1 MQLGMIGLGKMGAN
15 MRDRL
20 RKGGHEVVGYDLN
33 PEVRDVDSL
42 QALVEALDAP
52 RVVWVMV
59 PHGAPT
65 QSTVDEL
72 GELLSEGDLVIEGGN
87 SHFTDDVKH
96 HEQLATKGIGYVD
109 CGVSGG
115 IWGITEGYG
124 LMCGGETEWVQ
135 KALPIFDTLRPEGP
149 REEGWVH
156 AGDVGAGHYAKM
168 VHNGI
173 EYGLMHAYAEGF
185 ELLTAKDAVKD
196 VKGVFQAWTRGT
208 VVRSWLLDLL
218 VRSLD
223 ETPGL
228 EGISEYTSDS
238 GEGRWT
244 LIEGIEHAV
253 PMPVLSAAL
262 FARFA
267 SRQENSPAMQAVA
280 ALRGQFGGHAVKM
293 LDEEAEQIHPG
304 AEPKHDEGAAR
315 PGAGS
320 EAPGGESAEA
330 EAAEAGPTS
339 GSGETDG
346 TPSPQDGPSS
356 GSGSTDSDERG

>member
-20 RKGGHEVVGYDLN
+20 RQGGHEVIGYDLN
-33 PEVRDVDSL
+33 PQERDVNSL
-42 QALVEALDAP
+42 QELVQSLEAP

-59 PHGAPT
+59 PHGDPT
-65 QSTVDEL
+65 QQTVDEL

-87 SHFTDDVKH
+87 SHFTDDIKH
-96 HEQLATKGIGYVD
+96 HEQLAAKGIGYVD

-115 IWGITEGYG
+115 IWGAENGYG

-135 KALPIFDTLRPEGP
+135 QAMPIFDTLRPEGP

-185 ELLTAKDAVKD
+185 ELLSAQEAVKD

-218 VRSLD
+218 VRALE

-228 EGISEYTSDS
+228 EGISEYSTDS

-244 LIEGIEHAV
+244 LIEAIEHAV

-262 FARFA
+262 FARFS

-280 ALRGQFGGHAVKM
+280 ALRGQFGGHEVRM
-293 LDEEAEQIHPG
+293 LD
-304 AEPKHDEGAAR
+304 D
-315 PGAGS
+315 
-320 EAPGGESAEA
+320 EAPSAGA
-330 EAAEAGPTS
+330 DA
-339 GSGETDG
+339 
-346 TPSPQDGPSS
+346 QN
-356 GSGSTDSDERG
+356 